1 MITMTNDEIQELIE
15 AYIKIGANMVYSEY
29 VRGSANRYV
38 EKLRGQLAPEE
49 PKEPEAVGINKWFK
63 AK

>member
-1 MITMTNDEIQELIE
+1 MTNDEIQELIE

-38 EKLRGQLAPEE
+38 EKLKGT
-49 PKEPEAVGINKWFK
+49 GSSWY
-63 AK
+63 